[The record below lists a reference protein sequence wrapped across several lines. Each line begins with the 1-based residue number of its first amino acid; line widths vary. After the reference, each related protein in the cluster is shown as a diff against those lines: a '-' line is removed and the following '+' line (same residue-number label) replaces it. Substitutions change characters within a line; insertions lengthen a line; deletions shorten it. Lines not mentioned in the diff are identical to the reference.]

1 MSVGVVLDLVG
12 LVAAPGV
19 LHDAQL
25 SLHFTALADVGVF
38 L

>member
-1 MSVGVVLDLVG
+1 MSVGVALDLVG
-12 LVAAPGV
+12 FAAKPGV

-25 SLHFTALADVGVF
+25 SLHFSALADVGVF

>member
-1 MSVGVVLDLVG
+1 MSVGIALDLVG
-12 LVAAPGV
+12 FIAEPGV

-25 SLHFTALADVGVF
+25 SLHFSALVDVGIF